1 MFNLCEIICSYIYFK
16 ACGFEILASQA
27 KSSAKDTTVDLTYDK
42 RWHQYKSSL
51 TAKGYFKV

>member
-1 MFNLCEIICSYIYFK
+1 MFIFVK

-27 KSSAKDTTVDLTYDK
+27 KSTEKKNTHTDLTCDK

-51 TAKGYFKV
+51 TDKGYFKVLE